1 MAERVRAYGALD
13 DPGHRTGCNALTSQ
27 LEQGTDG
34 ARSFQTTAEGP
45 EVLQA
50 KQPRRFIIEPSKIN
64 FNRQLGDLIAVQ
76 RIRRHTSIAQ
86 PVNVAAPNRPE
97 AGVKSSWRY

>member
-1 MAERVRAYGALD
+1 MGERVRAYGALD
-13 DPGHRTGCNALTSQ
+13 DPGHRPGCNALTSQ

-34 ARSFQTTAEGP
+34 ARSFPTAAEGP

-50 KQPRRFIIEPSKIN
+50 KQHRRLLIEPSKIDLS
-64 FNRQLGDLIAVQ
+64 RQLGDLIAVQ

-86 PVNVAAPNRPE
+86 PVDVAAPNRRE
-97 AGVKSSWRY
+97 AGVKSSWRR